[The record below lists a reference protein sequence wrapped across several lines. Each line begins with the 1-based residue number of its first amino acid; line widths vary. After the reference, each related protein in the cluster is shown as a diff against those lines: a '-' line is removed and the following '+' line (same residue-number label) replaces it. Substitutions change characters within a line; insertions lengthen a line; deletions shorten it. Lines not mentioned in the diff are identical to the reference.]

1 MIFDIEGKIDSNNAP
16 VWEEKLLKIVD
27 ENKEDDIVLDA
38 AGLSYISS
46 AGLRVLMKARK
57 AAGRI
62 ISVINLSSEV
72 YEIFE
77 TTGFTDL
84 LDVSRKPREI
94 SLEGCEIIG
103 KGFYGTVYRI
113 NEDTIVKMYD
123 SPDAITMIKNEKKMA
138 KMAFVKGIPTA
149 ISFDIVSSNGCYGSV
164 FELLKSKSFNDMIV
178 DEPDRVDE
186 IVRMYTGFMKE
197 VHQTVM
203 DPGTLPYARD
213 RFIYYL
219 DTIVELLDADTADK
233 CRKLIEAVPD
243 DLHVVHGDIQMKN
256 VMMSDNEPMLI
267 DMDTLSTGQPI
278 FDLQGL
284 YVTYMAFEEDE
295 EDNSIKF
302 LGIETQTCAHI
313 WDVIIRDY
321 YGITDEEKLKVIT
334 DKIRILAYIRFLH
347 IININQDRDSELGQI
362 RIKHGS
368 EHLRELVGRIDD
380 LMIP

>member
-77 TTGFTDL
+77 TTGFTEL

-94 SLEGCEIIG
+94 SLEGCELIG

-186 IVRMYTGFMKE
+186 IVHMYTGFMKE

-313 WDVIIRDY
+313 WDMIIRDY
-321 YGITDEEKLKVIT
+321 YEITDEEKLKVIT
-334 DKIRILAYIRFLH
+334 DKIRLLAYIRFLH

>member
-1 MIFDIEGKIDSNNAP
+1 MILKIDGKIDSNNAQAF
-16 VWEEKLLKIVD
+16 EEKLLGTL
-27 ENKEDDIVLDA
+27 KEDKDIDPVLDA
-38 AGLSYISS
+38 EDLLYISS

-57 AAGRI
+57 ALGRPF
-62 ISVINLSSEV
+62 SVINLSPEV

-77 TTGFTDL
+77 TTGFTDI
-84 LDVSRKPREI
+84 LDVSKKPREI
-94 SLEGCEIIG
+94 TLEGCEIIG

-113 NEDTIVKMYD
+113 DEDTIVKMYN
-123 SPDAITMIKNEKKMA
+123 SPDAISMIKNEKKMA

-334 DKIRILAYIRFLH
+334 DKIRLLAYIRFLH

>member
-1 MIFDIEGKIDSNNAP
+1 MILKIDGKIDSNNAQAF
-16 VWEEKLLKIVD
+16 EEKLLGAL
-27 ENKEDDIVLDA
+27 KEDKDIDPVLDA
-38 AGLSYISS
+38 EDLLYISS

-57 AAGRI
+57 ALGRPF
-62 ISVINLSSEV
+62 SVINLSPEV

-77 TTGFTDL
+77 TTGFTDI
-84 LDVSRKPREI
+84 LDVSKKPREI
-94 SLEGCEIIG
+94 TLEGCEIIG

-113 NEDTIVKMYD
+113 DEDTIVKMYN
-123 SPDAITMIKNEKKMA
+123 SPDAISMIKNEKKMA

-256 VMMSDNEPMLI
+256 VMMSDNEPVLI
-267 DMDTLSTGQPI
+267 DMDTLSIGQPI

-313 WDVIIRDY
+313 WDLIIRDY

-334 DKIRILAYIRFLH
+334 DKIRLLAYIRFLH

>member
-1 MIFDIEGKIDSNNAP
+1 MILKIDGKIDSNNAQAF
-16 VWEEKLLKIVD
+16 EEKLLGAL
-27 ENKEDDIVLDA
+27 KEDKDIDPVLDA
-38 AGLSYISS
+38 EDLLYISS

-57 AAGRI
+57 ALGRPF
-62 ISVINLSSEV
+62 SVINLSPEV

-77 TTGFTDL
+77 TTGFTDI
-84 LDVSRKPREI
+84 LDVSKKPREI
-94 SLEGCEIIG
+94 TLEGCEIIG

-113 NEDTIVKMYD
+113 DEDTIVKMYN
-123 SPDAITMIKNEKKMA
+123 SPDAISMIKNEKKMA

-302 LGIETQTCAHI
+302 LGIETQTCVHI

-334 DKIRILAYIRFLH
+334 DKIRLLAYIRFLH

>member
-1 MIFDIEGKIDSNNAP
+1 MILKIDGKIDSNNAQAF
-16 VWEEKLLKIVD
+16 EEKLLGAL
-27 ENKEDDIVLDA
+27 KEDKDIDPVLDA
-38 AGLSYISS
+38 EDLLYISS

-57 AAGRI
+57 ALGRPF
-62 ISVINLSSEV
+62 SVINLSPEV

-77 TTGFTDL
+77 TTGFTDI
-84 LDVSRKPREI
+84 LDVSKKPREI
-94 SLEGCEIIG
+94 TLEGCEIIG

-113 NEDTIVKMYD
+113 DEDTIVKMYN
-123 SPDAITMIKNEKKMA
+123 SPDAISMIKNEKKMA

-213 RFIYYL
+213 RFINYL

-256 VMMSDNEPMLI
+256 VMMSDNEPVLI
-267 DMDTLSTGQPI
+267 DMDTLSIGQPI

-334 DKIRILAYIRFLH
+334 DKIRLLAYIRFLH

>member
-1 MIFDIEGKIDSNNAP
+1 MILKIDGKIDSNNAQAF
-16 VWEEKLLKIVD
+16 EEKLLGAL
-27 ENKEDDIVLDA
+27 KEDKDIDPVLDA
-38 AGLSYISS
+38 EDLLYISS

-57 AAGRI
+57 ALGRPF
-62 ISVINLSSEV
+62 SVINLSPEV

-77 TTGFTDL
+77 TTGFTDI
-84 LDVSRKPREI
+84 LDVSKKPREI
-94 SLEGCEIIG
+94 TLEGCEIIG

-113 NEDTIVKMYD
+113 DEDTIVKMYN
-123 SPDAITMIKNEKKMA
+123 SPDAISMIKNEKKMA

-313 WDVIIRDY
+313 WDLIIRDY

-334 DKIRILAYIRFLH
+334 DKIRLLAYIRFLH

>member
-313 WDVIIRDY
+313 WDLIIRDY

-334 DKIRILAYIRFLH
+334 DKIRLLAYIRFLH

>member
-1 MIFDIEGKIDSNNAP
+1 MILKIDGKIDSNNAQAF
-16 VWEEKLLKIVD
+16 EEKLLGAL
-27 ENKEDDIVLDA
+27 KEDKDIDPVLDA
-38 AGLSYISS
+38 EDLLYISS

-57 AAGRI
+57 ALGRPF
-62 ISVINLSSEV
+62 SVINLSPEV

-77 TTGFTDL
+77 TTGFTDI
-84 LDVSRKPREI
+84 LDVSKKPREI
-94 SLEGCEIIG
+94 TLEGCEIIG

-113 NEDTIVKMYD
+113 DEDTIVKMYN
-123 SPDAITMIKNEKKMA
+123 SPDAISMIKNEKKMA

-213 RFIYYL
+213 RFINYL

-267 DMDTLSTGQPI
+267 DMDTMSTGQPI

-334 DKIRILAYIRFLH
+334 DKIRLLAYIRFLH